1 MPNQKKKSAEQK
13 NSNKNTIEVNNK
25 TQEEVKEAEENNKK
39 EKKEQITSP
48 IKQEQKHEIEQKQN
62 TKKKQQTKKKQTTV
76 KTSASK
82 TSKNKNSTSKAD
94 TANSK
99 KQEVKENKK
108 NSKQI
113 SSTEND
119 EKEEVENK
127 DEQNEISNKNEKKQ
141 LTKNEIKQMQET
153 IEKEMKSNKQI
164 PEAELNKINTRV
176 FQNICLAII
185 MMFYFNFIILGFINI
200 ENAVFLVD
208 LKVFSL
214 VVLVIAIG
222 TFEYA
227 YKKDSGRHA
236 IHGIEVLVIAL
247 ITISLIYVNIM
258 MADKFIPITV
268 MITYIFAIYYIAKA
282 IIIYKKMKKQYFIN
296 NMKEIIKNKKR

>member
-62 TKKKQQTKKKQTTV
+62 TKKKQQTTV

-82 TSKNKNSTSKAD
+82 ASKNKNSTSKAD
-94 TANSK
+94 TANLK

>member
-62 TKKKQQTKKKQTTV
+62 TKKKQQTTV

-82 TSKNKNSTSKAD
+82 ASKNKNSTSKAD
-94 TANSK
+94 TANLK

-176 FQNICLAII
+176 FQSICLAII

>member
-62 TKKKQQTKKKQTTV
+62 TKKKQQTTV

-82 TSKNKNSTSKAD
+82 ASKNKNSTSKAD
-94 TANSK
+94 TANLK

-164 PEAELNKINTRV
+164 PQAELNKINTRV